1 MNLKVK
7 IPLSVIWVVPAL
19 IWMFYIDWRIA
30 IILILINLEIGTV
43 TLSKFD
49 IPRSLEACLVRYI
62 AKLPIIKTEIQ
73 FPTIGLMLLSSA
85 AFLPNT
91 PT

>member
-30 IILILINLEIGTV
+30 IILILINLEI
-43 TLSKFD
+43 
-49 IPRSLEACLVRYI
+49 E
-62 AKLPIIKTEIQ
+62 
-73 FPTIGLMLLSSA
+73 
-85 AFLPNT
+85 
-91 PT
+91 